1 MFEDRLIMKVVR
13 TLKAQVKTKWYYI
26 FWGTATLSVVA
37 GQVFVGHGYKT
48 MAESNQ
54 QISADINLLIET
66 MLYRRPT
73 GPSPADRA
81 PRYEPMPGP
90 SPEDYPTNQMPIIQ

>member
-1 MFEDRLIMKVVR
+1 MKVVR

-26 FWGTATLSVVA
+26 FWGIATTSVVA
-37 GQVFVGHGYKT
+37 GQIVVGTGYRT
-48 MAESNQ
+48 MAESSQ

-73 GPSPADRA
+73 GPSPADRT
-81 PRYEPMPGP
+81 PRYEPMPKP
-90 SPEDYPTNQMPIIQ
+90 SPEDYPTNQMPIIR

>member
-1 MFEDRLIMKVVR
+1 MKVVR
-13 TLKAQVKTKWYYI
+13 KLKAQVKTRWYYI
-26 FWGTATLSVVA
+26 FWGIATTSVVA
-37 GQVFVGHGYKT
+37 GQIVVGTGYRT
-48 MAESNQ
+48 MAETNQ

-73 GPSPADRA
+73 GPSPADRG
-81 PRYEPMPGP
+81 RYESMPGP

>member
-54 QISADINLLIET
+54 QISSDINLLIET

-73 GPSPADRA
+73 GPSQR
-81 PRYEPMPGP
+81 PRYEHMPGP

>member
-1 MFEDRLIMKVVR
+1 MKVVR
-13 TLKAQVKTKWYYI
+13 KLKAQVKTRWYYI
-26 FWGTATLSVVA
+26 FWGIATTSVVA
-37 GQVFVGHGYKT
+37 GQIVVGTGYRT
-48 MAESNQ
+48 MAESSQ

-73 GPSPADRA
+73 GPSPADRG
-81 PRYEPMPGP
+81 RYESMPGP

>member
-1 MFEDRLIMKVVR
+1 MKVVR

-37 GQVFVGHGYKT
+37 GLVFVGHRYKT

-73 GPSPADRA
+73 GPSQR

>member
-13 TLKAQVKTKWYYI
+13 KLKAQVKTRWYYI
-26 FWGTATLSVVA
+26 FWGIATTSVVA
-37 GQVFVGHGYKT
+37 GQIVVGTGYRT
-48 MAESNQ
+48 MAETNQ

-73 GPSPADRA
+73 GPSPADRG
-81 PRYEPMPGP
+81 RYESMPGP
-90 SPEDYPTNQMPIIQ
+90 SPEDYPSNSMPIIK

>member
-48 MAESNQ
+48 MAETNQ

-66 MLYRRPT
+66 MLYSRRPT
-73 GPSPADRA
+73 GQSQ
-81 PRYEPMPGP
+81 PRYEPMPLP

>member
-73 GPSPADRA
+73 GPSPADRT
-81 PRYEPMPGP
+81 PRYEPMPKP